1 MNVLDYLLRTT
12 LYLLLFAGC
21 YQVLLR
27 RTTYFGLNR
36 AYLLLTLLASLL
48 LPFASVPDSASETL
62 PTGVITL
69 PTFTAGRQPQP
80 SVFDWSVPVMLWIG
94 YGVGVLVMLV
104 RLAGRLVVIQ
114 RLIRQGAAQRRA
126 DYVLV
131 RLTHDRIASFSFG
144 RCLVLNHS
152 DAQMTPDAL
161 IRHEEAHIRQRHT
174 VDILCL
180 EVAQAVFWFN
190 PTLWYYKR
198 ALQEVHEFLADKAAS
213 GQVSASYTHQL
224 VSYALDAPVVA
235 LTTPFISFST
245 LKQRVIM
252 LQKPTSPRRALLGY
266 ALVLPLAAT
275 LVMCTQSEQ
284 DKPLT
289 QTEAS
294 VRKPVKVDG
303 EIFTVVEHQP
313 EFPGGMQ
320 ELGNYIHD
328 NLKYPATAEKANAQG
343 RVFVSFVVTKTGEV
357 TDVRVLKDVGFGT
370 GEEAVRVV
378 NNMPRWQP
386 ARQGTETVNVRYNL
400 PINFQ
405 LDSAKEPTGYLK
417 DVKTVLLNGKEV
429 TKEEFQKIPTE
440 NIVRVDVDKATSSIK
455 VTTK

>member
-1 MNVLDYLLRTT
+1 MNVLDYLLRST

-21 YQVLLR
+21 YQLLLR

-36 AYLLLTLLASLL
+36 AYLLLTLFASLL
-48 LPFASVPDSASETL
+48 LPFASLPDSASETL

-69 PTFTAGRQPQP
+69 PSITIGRQPQ
-80 SVFDWSVPVMLWIG
+80 SSAFDWSVPVMLWIV
-94 YGVGVLVMLV
+94 YGTGTLIMLL
-104 RLAGRLVVIQ
+104 RLAWRLGSVHQ
-114 RLIRQGAAQRRA
+114 LIRQGTAQPQSG
-126 DYVLV
+126 YVLV
-131 RLTHDRIASFSFG
+131 RLTHNQVASFSFS
-144 RCLVLNHS
+144 RYLVLS
-152 DAQMTPDAL
+152 QGDAQTAPDAL

-198 ALQEVHEFLADKAAS
+198 ALQEVHEFLADKAAA
-213 GQVSASYTHQL
+213 GQINTNYMHQL
-224 VSYALDAPVVA
+224 VSYALDAPVAA

-275 LVMCTQSEQ
+275 LVMCTQAEQ
-284 DKPLT
+284 DKPVT

-294 VRKPVKVDG
+294 APKPVKVDG
-303 EIFTVVEHQP
+303 EVFTVVEQQP
-313 EFPGGMQ
+313 EFPGGMK
-320 ELGNYIHD
+320 ELGSYLQD
-328 NLKYPATAEKANAQG
+328 NLKYPQAAQKANATG
-343 RVFVSFVVTKTGEV
+343 RVFVNFIVTKTGEI

-378 NNMPRWQP
+378 SKMPRWEP
-386 ARQGTETVNVRYNL
+386 GRQGTEPVNVRYNL

-405 LDSAKEPTGYLK
+405 LDSVSEPTGYLK
-417 DVKTVLLNGKEV
+417 DIKTVVLNGEEV
-429 TKEEFQKIPTE
+429 TKEEFQKVPTE
-440 NIVRVDVDKATSSIK
+440 NILRVDVDKANGAIK